1 MAGRSYAH
9 IRLERDGAVTRLV
22 LDRPERRNALTHDM
36 MLELEDA
43 FGRVRDDPACRILV
57 LRGAGGH
64 FCAGGDLD
72 AMADMPPLPEAGAG
86 DPLVPA
92 YRQFGD
98 ALLALDALPQA
109 TIAVVEG
116 SAVGGGFGMACCSD
130 VVILHDSAKF
140 GLPEPKVGF
149 IPSQVIPFVVRRLGE
164 GPTRELAV
172 TGRIVDAAEARRLGI
187 GRHLCR
193 TAAEIDATLQGL
205 LDDVLKMEPRAL
217 ATAKR
222 LVLACATE
230 DDRAVLDDA
239 SESLVGLLRR
249 AEAAEGIKAFKAKAL
264 PGWARSS
271 LSKRRAEET

>member
-1 MAGRSYAH
+1 MADYAH
-9 IRLERDGAVTRLV
+9 IQLDRDGTIAQLTFS
-22 LDRPERRNALTHDM
+22 RPERRNALTHAM

-43 FGRVRDDPACRILV
+43 FVQVRDDPVCRVLV

-72 AMADMPPLPEAGAG
+72 AMADMPPKPGNGAE
-86 DPLVPA
+86 DPLVAA

-98 ALLALDALPQA
+98 ALLALNALPQA
-109 TIAVVEG
+109 TISIVEG

-140 GLPEPKVGF
+140 GLPEPKWGF

-164 GPTRELAV
+164 GPARDLAV
-172 TGRIVDAAEARRLGI
+172 TGRVIDAAEAYRLGI

-193 TAAEIDATLQGL
+193 SAAEIDASLQGL
-205 LDDVLKMEPRAL
+205 LDDILKMEPQAL

-222 LVLACATE
+222 LVLASATG

-239 SESLVGLLRR
+239 AESLVGLLRR
-249 AEAAEGIKAFKAKAL
+249 PEAAAGIKAFKAKSM
-264 PGWARSS
+264 PGWT
-271 LSKRRAEET
+271 KR

>member
-1 MAGRSYAH
+1 MAGRTYAN
-9 IRLERDGAVTRLV
+9 IKLERDGAVARLV
-22 LDRPERRNALTHDM
+22 LNRPERRNALTHDM
-36 MLELEDA
+36 MVELEDA
-43 FGRVRDDPACRILV
+43 FARVRDDQTCRVLV

-72 AMADMPPLPEAGAG
+72 AMADMPPKPANGAA

-98 ALLALDALPQA
+98 ALLALNTLPQA

-116 SAVGGGFGMACCSD
+116 STVGGGFGMACCSD
-130 VVILHDSAKF
+130 VVILHDSARF

-164 GPTRELAV
+164 GAARDLAV
-172 TGRIVDAAEARRLGI
+172 SGRVVDAAEAHRLGI
-187 GRHLCR
+187 GRYLYR
-193 TAAEIDATLQGL
+193 TTAELGSILRGL
-205 LDDVLKMEPRAL
+205 LDDILKMEPQAL
-217 ATAKR
+217 ATVKR

-239 SESLVGLLRR
+239 AESLAGLLRR
-249 AEAAEGIKAFKAKAL
+249 PQAGQGIKAFMAKTA
-264 PGWARSS
+264 PPWTKG
-271 LSKRRAEET
+271 